1 MFEGLGLSSLAE
13 SVYLAMLQHP
23 DEDLDILARRLDVDH
38 DQIRVALDELTGISL
53 LQVFPGRPAPK
64 AVRPEVGLSALVARQ
79 QAEMA
84 RRHQQIEEGTA
95 ALSILLAERA
105 ESRTTDTGAEP
116 EADPDIERL
125 SGIDAIRDRL
135 GELARSCE
143 WEASSFMPGG
153 AQSEEN
159 LKASRLLDAEA
170 IERGVRVRTVYQDSV
185 RNHRPTLEYAQ
196 WLGGLG
202 SEVRTTASLPLRMLI
217 VDRRVAVV
225 PLEAAE
231 GGSAAI
237 VISSVGVITA
247 LTALFNSVWRS
258 ATALGA
264 SRRRDDDGLS
274 SQERQVL
281 RLLAAGLTDEAI
293 ARHLGVSVRTA
304 RRVAAD
310 LHTRLG
316 ARSRFQ
322 AGAQAVSRAW
332 ITPDDLE

>member
-23 DEDLDILARRLDVDH
+23 DESLDVLARRLDVDH
-38 DQIRVALDELTGISL
+38 AQIRVALDELTGISL
-53 LQVFPGRPAPK
+53 LQVFPGRPAPR
-64 AVRPEVGLSALVARQ
+64 AVRPEIGLSALVARQ

-95 ALSILLAERA
+95 ALSTLLAERA
-105 ESRTTDTGAEP
+105 ESRPAETEP
-116 EADPDIERL
+116 GIERL
-125 SGIDAIRDRL
+125 SGIEAIRDRL
-135 GELARSCE
+135 SELARSCE

-159 LKASRLLDAEA
+159 ISASRELDAEA
-170 IERGVRVRTVYQDSV
+170 IDRGVRLRTVYQDSV

-196 WLGGLG
+196 WLSGLG

-225 PLEAAE
+225 PLDTAEQEGTAAV
-231 GGSAAI
+231 
-237 VISSVGVITA
+237 VISSVGIITA

-258 ATALGA
+258 ATVLGA
-264 SRRRDDDGLS
+264 ARRRDDDGLS

-293 ARHLGVSVRTA
+293 ARQLGVSVRTA
-304 RRVAAD
+304 RRVASD

>member
-1 MFEGLGLSSLAE
+1 MFEALGLSQLAE

-23 DEDLDILARRLDVDH
+23 DEGLDVLADRLDVDH
-38 DQIRVALDELTGISL
+38 DQLRVALDELTSISL
-53 LQVFPGRPAPK
+53 LQVRPGRPAPR
-64 AVRPEVGLSALVARQ
+64 VVSPEVGLSALLARQ
-79 QAEMA
+79 QAEVA

-95 ALSILLAERA
+95 ALSLMLAGRA
-105 ESRTTDTGAEP
+105 KTRPATG
-116 EADPDIERL
+116 DSDIERL
-125 SGIDAIRDRL
+125 CGIDAIRDRL
-135 GELARSCE
+135 SDLARTCE
-143 WEASSFMPGG
+143 WEANSFMPGG

-159 LKASRLLDAEA
+159 LASSRELDAEA

-185 RNHRPTLEYAQ
+185 RNHRPTLEYAR

-225 PLEAAE
+225 PLDTADGET
-231 GGSAAI
+231 AAI
-237 VISSVGVITA
+237 VISSVGVITG

-258 ATALGA
+258 ATPLGA

-274 SQERQVL
+274 AQERQVL
-281 RLLAAGLTDEAI
+281 KLLAAGLTDEAI
-293 ARHLGVSVRTA
+293 ARQLGVSVRTA

-322 AGAQAVSRAW
+322 AGAQALSRAW
-332 ITPDDLE
+332 ITADDLE